1 MTGLSQQAIV
11 AAAEQFAEETL
22 FPNAVATDLGGQLP
36 VTQLEQWAD
45 MGLYGLLGPPE
56 LGGAGATLETLL
68 SVIESMAFGCLTT
81 AFVWVQHQGSCRAA
95 VEATGPVH
103 ADWAAKLSS
112 GTARGGVA
120 FAHLLRAGPPAITA
134 EPSGDGW
141 TITGVAPWVTGW
153 GFIDVVHVA
162 ARHGDNIVW
171 SLLDATAAPTLKA
184 ETLALSA
191 INSSATFQLQ
201 FKDHPVPADRVTLVQ
216 PYEEWRANYP
226 SGLRLNGSLSL
237 GVARR
242 AAALLGPSHLDAQL
256 AEARHQLDSASV
268 DELPEARGR
277 ASALAVRLASSLVA
291 SVGGRSVVSDQHGQR
306 LVREANFLLI
316 QGQTPEIRA
325 AQLRH
330 L

>member
-1 MTGLSQQAIV
+1 MNVRTQPAIA
-11 AAAEQFAEETL
+11 AAAETFAEETL
-22 FPNAVATDLGGQLP
+22 FPNAIATDLSGELPLPQL
-36 VTQLEQWAD
+36 LEWSE
-45 MGLYGLLGPPE
+45 MGLYGLIAPPE

-95 VEATGPVH
+95 VESTGPVH
-103 ADWAAKLSS
+103 NAWAARLAS
-112 GTARGGVA
+112 GQARGGVA
-120 FAHLLRAGPPAITA
+120 FAHLLRSGPPAITA
-134 EPSGDGW
+134 EPSDDGW
-141 TITGVAPWVTGW
+141 VISGTAPWVTGW

-162 ARHGDNIVW
+162 ARHGDDIVW
-171 SLLDATAAPTLKA
+171 GLLDASPA
-184 ETLALSA
+184 ETLAARPLRLSA
-191 INSSATFQLQ
+191 INSSATFELK
-201 FKDHPVPADRVTLVQ
+201 FDKHPVPTSRVTATQ
-216 PYEEWRANYP
+216 PYDEWRANYP

-242 AAALLGPSHLDAQL
+242 AAALLGPSSLDSEL
-256 AEARHQLDSASV
+256 AEAREQLDSATV
-268 DELPEARGR
+268 EELPEARGR

-291 SVGGRSVVSDQHGQR
+291 SVGGRSVVADHHGQR

>member
-1 MTGLSQQAIV
+1 MNAPTQSAIV
-11 AAAEQFAEETL
+11 AAAESFAEDTL
-22 FPNAVATDLGGQLP
+22 FPNAIATDLSGRIPEAQL
-36 VTQLEQWAD
+36 LQWAEL
-45 MGLYGLLGPPE
+45 GLYGLVAPPE

-95 VEATGPVH
+95 VESSGPVND
-103 ADWAAKLSS
+103 AWAAQLSS
-112 GTARGGVA
+112 GQARGGVA
-120 FAHLLRAGPPAITA
+120 FAHLLRSGPPAITA
-134 EPSGDGW
+134 EPSDDGW
-141 TITGVAPWVTGW
+141 VISGTAPWVTGW

-162 ARHGDNIVW
+162 ARHGDDIVW
-171 SLLDATAAPTLKA
+171 GLVDASSAPTLSAKP
-184 ETLALSA
+184 LKLSA
-191 INSSATFQLQ
+191 INSSATFELE
-201 FKDHPVPADRVTLVQ
+201 FKDHPVPSSRVTSVQ
-216 PYEEWRANYP
+216 RYDEWRANYP

-242 AAALLGPSHLDAQL
+242 AASLLGPSPLDAEL
-256 AEARHQLDSASV
+256 ADARHQLDAASV

-277 ASALAVRLASSLVA
+277 TSALAVRLASSLVA

-306 LVREANFLLI
+306 LAREANFLLI